1 MKTEF
6 KIFKGSYDSLEE
18 DIKKYQEKHK
28 VEIKSIVLI
37 DSCSRT
43 IIGVIFKR
51 SSKFEKIQRAI
62 YRSEIW
68 E

>member
-18 DIKKYQEKHK
+18 DIKKYQEKHN
-28 VEIKSIVLI
+28 VEIKNVVFLENYNA
-37 DSCSRT
+37 RT
-43 IIGVIFKR
+43 IIGVTFKR

-62 YRSEIW
+62 YRS
-68 E
+68 

>member
-6 KIFKGSYDSLEE
+6 KIFKGGYDHLGEY
-18 DIKKYQEKHK
+18 IKEYQKEHHL
-28 VEIKSIVLI
+28 EIKNVVFIEN
-37 DSCSRT
+37 CNAKT

-62 YRSEIW
+62 YRS
-68 E
+68 

>member
-18 DIKKYQEKHK
+18 DIKKYQEEHNL
-28 VEIKSIVLI
+28 EIKNIVFI
-37 DSCSRT
+37 DSYSRT

-62 YRSEIW
+62 YRS
-68 E
+68 